1 MSDGSLNDRMGR
13 TPGFAFC
20 AVEFAH
26 FKISV
31 SLMGRPWLVF
41 DSELSVWVMF
51 LLHARGAEEPD
62 SH

>member
-51 LLHARGAEEPD
+51 LLHAR
-62 SH
+62 

>member
-1 MSDGSLNDRMGR
+1 MPVVSEGSLNERMGR
-13 TPGFAFC
+13 TLGFAFC
-20 AVEFAH
+20 AVVFAH

-51 LLHARGAEEPD
+51 LLHER
-62 SH
+62 